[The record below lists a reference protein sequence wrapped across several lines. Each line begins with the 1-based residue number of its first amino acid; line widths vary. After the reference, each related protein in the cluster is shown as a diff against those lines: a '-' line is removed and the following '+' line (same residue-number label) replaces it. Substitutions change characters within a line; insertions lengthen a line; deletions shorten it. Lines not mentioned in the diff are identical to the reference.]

1 MLINYDFS
9 QGWKPYEGGKLP
21 STSDIPKSIQRT
33 MTSTVVDGKD
43 VHLAGSLETAQ
54 YLEEHGAIPLGW
66 RIYEGG
72 ELKHEIP
79 KKILDLL
86 QVKEYDGK
94 QVLLVAP
101 EAFYYVEM
109 CNFTPLKHQ

>member
-33 MTSTVVDGKD
+33 MTSTVVDGKE

-72 ELKHEIP
+72 EIVSEIP
-79 KKILDLL
+79 KELLDSGML
-86 QVKEYDGK
+86 QVRMRGDKV
-94 QVLLVAP
+94 VLLVDP
-101 EAFYYVEM
+101 DAFWFVDS
-109 CNFTPLKHQ
+109 CGCSVAK